1 MRFNPTLKALSVAL
15 TFTLLAGGCATTRE
29 AKTLERN
36 AQPAVMDRFNEIATP
51 RRTASSFKVDNGFYA
66 ARTPILSTPVNAR
79 VQLPESFFKNA
90 NMNIQTPTSLMEITA
105 RISRL
110 SGFQVHVDQDVLSGS
125 KGASGS
131 STATP
136 AAPAAAPPV
145 SDPAMPPSSLPP
157 LPSAPPSF
165 AATPVSV
172 GNDLVLNEVLFNG
185 NLTGLLDAVTAK
197 LNLSWRWT
205 GDRVEIYRYETK
217 MFRLNALPGQTDVSS
232 NLDTTSSSL
241 AAEGGGGGSSGG
253 SSGGSGGSGGVQGSS
268 GSTTSMSS
276 SMEIWDEVQEAIE
289 GVLSSDGTMSMTPSA
304 GLITVR
310 DTPVVLRQVEAQISE
325 FNRIYGRQVTMNVE
339 VYAVERSSNDN
350 TSINWNLAWNRAG
363 LPVETSQTFTGS
375 PGAFTIGIN
384 GGPFDTSQLIV
395 SALSSI
401 GKTTLL
407 TSVPVTTLNGQTV
420 PVNVSRDR
428 AYVASVSSTVN
439 GSDTGGGTTSTITP
453 GVVSEGFSMNVM
465 PRILEDNNV
474 VVRYAVDLATIEGI
488 TTFTSPDGR
497 SAVQLPQRAVRN
509 FLQNVKVRSGQ
520 TMVLT
525 GFQQATGTQNAEG
538 PLSPSA
544 WFLGGSKSAN
554 VGTRTLVIVITPYV
568 LRN

>member
-1 MRFNPTLKALSVAL
+1 MRLNPSFKAFSVAL
-15 TFTLLAGGCATTRE
+15 SLTLLASGCASTRE
-29 AKTLERN
+29 AKLIEKTVNPLI
-36 AQPAVMDRFNEIATP
+36 QDRFNTLANP
-51 RRTASSFKVDNGFYA
+51 RQTSSTFKVDNGFYA
-66 ARTPILSTPVNAR
+66 ARTPIMTTPVNAR

-105 RISRL
+105 RIARL
-110 SGFQVHVDQDVLSGS
+110 SGYQVHVDQDVTEG
-125 KGASGS
+125 SGS
-131 STATP
+131 SSQSSPAQVATP
-136 AAPAAAPPV
+136 PA
-145 SDPAMPPSSLPP
+145 SDPSMPPSSLPP
-157 LPSAPPSF
+157 LPTSAPSF
-165 AATPVSV
+165 AATPMSV

-241 AAEGGGGGSSGG
+241 GSEGGGGGSGGG
-253 SSGGSGGSGGVQGSS
+253 SSGGGGGEGGVKASS

-276 SMEIWDEVQEAIE
+276 SMEIWKEVEDAVK
-289 GVLSSDGTMSMTPSA
+289 GVLSDKGKMSMTPSA

-310 DTPVVLRQVEAQISE
+310 DTPGVLRQVEAQISE
-325 FNRIYGRQVTMNVE
+325 FNRIYSRQITMNVE
-339 VYAVERSSNDN
+339 VYAVERNSSDD
-350 TSINWNLAWNRAG
+350 TSINWNLAWSNAG
-363 LPVETSQTFTGS
+363 IPVETTQNFSGS
-375 PGAFTIGIN
+375 PGSFTLGVN
-384 GGPFDTSQLIV
+384 GGPFGGSSVIF
-395 SALSSI
+395 SALSTI

-474 VVRYAVDLATIEGI
+474 VIRYAVDLATIEGI
-488 TTFTSPDGR
+488 TTFTSPDGQA
-497 SAVQLPQRAVRN
+497 AVQLPQRAVRN
-509 FLQNVKVRSGQ
+509 FLQNVKVKSGQ

-525 GFQQATGTQNAEG
+525 GFQQTIGSQNSQG
-538 PLSPSA
+538 PGSPGA
-544 WFLGGSKSAN
+544 WFLGGSKTASAGN
-554 VGTRTLVIVITPYV
+554 RTLVIVITPYV

>member
-1 MRFNPTLKALSVAL
+1 MHVHPSFKALSVAL
-15 TFTLLAGGCATTRE
+15 FFTLISGGCATTRE
-29 AKTLERN
+29 ASTIQKTSAPLVE
-36 AQPAVMDRFNEIATP
+36 DRFRGIATP
-51 RRTASSFKVDNGFYA
+51 QQTSSTFKVDNGFYA
-66 ARTPILSTPVNAR
+66 ARTPITTTPVNAR

-105 RISRL
+105 RIARL
-110 SGFQVHVDQDVLSGS
+110 SGYQVFVDQDVSE
-125 KGASGS
+125 GS
-131 STATP
+131 SGNSSP
-136 AAPAAAPPV
+136 AQVQASAPPV
-145 SDPAMPPSSLPP
+145 SDPSLPPTGLPP
-157 LPSAPPSF
+157 LPTSAPSF
-165 AATPVSV
+165 AATPMAV
-172 GNDLVLNEVLFNG
+172 GNDLVLNEVIFNG
-185 NLTGLLDAVTAK
+185 NLTGLLDAVTSK

-217 MFRLNALPGQTDVSS
+217 MFRLNVLPGQTDVSS

-241 AAEGGGGGSSGG
+241 SSQGGGGSSGG
-253 SSGGSGGSGGVQGSS
+253 GSGGGEGGVKSTS

-276 SMEIWDEVQEAIE
+276 SMEIWKEVEDAIK
-289 GVLSSDGTMSMTPSA
+289 GVLSDKGKMSMTPSA
-304 GLITVR
+304 GLVTVR
-310 DTPVVLRQVEAQISE
+310 DTPGVLRQVEAQISE
-325 FNRIYGRQVTMNVE
+325 FNRIYSRQITMNVE
-339 VYAVERSSNDN
+339 VYAIERNSSDN
-350 TSINWNLAWNRAG
+350 ASINWNIAWANSGVAAT
-363 LPVETSQTFTGS
+363 ETTQSFAGS
-375 PGAFTIGIN
+375 PGAFTIGVN
-384 GGPFDTSQLIV
+384 GGPFSGSKLV
-395 SALSSI
+395 AMVLSKL

-474 VVRYAVDLATIEGI
+474 VIRYAVDLATIEGI

-497 SAVQLPQRAVRN
+497 AAVQLPQRAVRN
-509 FLQNVKVRSGQ
+509 FLQNVKVKSGQ

-525 GFQQATGTQNAEG
+525 GFQQVTGTQNSSG
-538 PLSPSA
+538 PGSPSA
-544 WFLGGSKSAN
+544 WFLGGDKNAD

>member
-1 MRFNPTLKALSVAL
+1 MRVHSSFKALSVAL
-15 TFTLLAGGCATTRE
+15 SLTLLASGCATTRE
-29 AKTLERN
+29 ASDVRKTSVPLI
-36 AQPAVMDRFNEIATP
+36 QDRFQGIATP
-51 RRTASSFKVDNGFYA
+51 QQTSSTFKVDSGFYA
-66 ARTPILSTPVNAR
+66 ARTPIMTAPVNAR

-105 RISRL
+105 RIARL
-110 SGFQVHVDQDVLSGS
+110 SGYQVFVDQDVTE
-125 KGASGS
+125 GS
-131 STATP
+131 SGAGSSAP
-136 AAPAAAPPV
+136 AQAAAPPM
-145 SDPAMPPSSLPP
+145 SDPSLPPTGLPP
-157 LPSAPPSF
+157 LPTSAPSF
-165 AATPVSV
+165 AATPMSV

-241 AAEGGGGGSSGG
+241 SSEGGSGGGSSGG
-253 SSGGSGGSGGVQGSS
+253 GSSGGEGGVKASS

-276 SMEIWDEVQEAIE
+276 SMEIWKEVEDAIK
-289 GVLSSDGTMSMTPSA
+289 GVLSDKGKMSMTPSA
-304 GLITVR
+304 GLVTVR
-310 DTPVVLRQVEAQISE
+310 DTPGVLRQVEAQISE
-325 FNRIYGRQVTMNVE
+325 FNRIYSRQITMNVE
-339 VYAVERSSNDN
+339 VYAIERNSSDDA
-350 TSINWNLAWNRAG
+350 SINWNLAWANSGVAAT
-363 LPVETSQTFTGS
+363 ETTQSFNGS
-375 PGAFTIGIN
+375 PGSFTIGVN
-384 GGPFDTSQLIV
+384 GGPFSGSQV
-395 SALSSI
+395 VASVLSKL
-401 GKTTLL
+401 GKATLL

-474 VVRYAVDLATIEGI
+474 VIRYAVDLATIEGI

-497 SAVQLPQRAVRN
+497 AAVQLPQRAVRN
-509 FLQNVKVRSGQ
+509 FLQNVKVKSGQ

-525 GFQQATGTQNAEG
+525 GFQQVTGTQDSSG
-538 PLSPSA
+538 PGSPSA
-544 WFLGGSKSAN
+544 WFLGGGKSAN